1 MIFLEVHLGPEFFL
15 LVLLMLF
22 GIPVLFT
29 VIGFLIRRRNKK
41 VASVFFILAVVYLLV
56 SLGTCLSLT

>member
-29 VIGFLIRRRNKK
+29 VIGFLIRKRNKK